1 MFFQQIL
8 NKEIFIEPSQN
19 QGEQIIL
26 DFIGGDCGIISSF
39 YKFFGWQ
46 FQPKYAL
53 DFGDE
58 FNVFLFGL

>member
-1 MFFQQIL
+1 ML
-8 NKEIFIEPSQN
+8 NKEIFIESSKN

-26 DFIGGDCGIISSF
+26 DLIGGDGGIISSF
-39 YKFFGWQ
+39 DELFVWQ

-58 FNVFLFGL
+58 FHMFLFGL